1 MRIALTAFAFFFGML
16 AHAACLAPCS
26 YGAEDAY
33 AFDAD
38 GNIVEAANDIAYEAF
53 VYDDTGWLSESVT
66 EVGGVAFA
74 SAWCRDA
81 GGLVTNVVYADGKSV
96 SRTYDL
102 AGRLVSVRDWLGH
115 EWTFA
120 YDAASRQAGGTSP
133 SGTSHSF
140 SYDAAGRLS
149 AWSVTGV
156 AGRMIERDAAGRRT
170 RDTVTAGPMPAAT
183 LLRNAENT
191 FDAADRLVSAKA
203 AYNGSRYPVQEIFLY
218 DGNGAMTNATSGG
231 ETVFSAAYDAQ
242 GRLASLE
249 GSADFSYDALGNRVR
264 AAGRIF
270 IPDHT
275 DPLKRP
281 LIECDA
287 DGTPLRYYIWG
298 PGRLLGFVYAADTL
312 TVAHSDEQGSV
323 IALTDETGELLFRAN
338 YSPYGEDWGSS
349 GTNAAPFAWLG
360 GLGVMRQL
368 TTPNSQLTTLYLT
381 RHRLYSPVLRRFLS
395 ADPLG
400 IDGGLNLYAYANCD
414 PLAYIDPLGLC
425 AMGGD
430 GWTRIAGFF
439 QMIGGGV
446 EATVGYGFAG
456 LTAETGVG
464 IAAGVAVGLH
474 GTDVAIAGYYAM
486 VNGVPQDTLTSQG
499 LQAVGVPQD
508 WANGIDAGVSMVGTM
523 GVGAAA
529 RGAIVTVEQNSLG
542 MGTARKAVEE
552 TGKLQLR
559 SAPRFSEDASAL
571 IKLSKQVRRSG
582 VSREDAQTLL
592 EWAREYNVPA
602 HGPEQHLN
610 RNFKDWHIHIG
621 PIDHI
626 IITP

>member
-1 MRIALTAFAFFFGML
+1 
-16 AHAACLAPCS
+16 
-26 YGAEDAY
+26 
-33 AFDAD
+33 
-38 GNIVEAANDIAYEAF
+38 
-53 VYDDTGWLSESVT
+53 VT

-425 AMGGD
+425 ASPNSLPGLLEMLGSGLS
-430 GWTRIAGFF
+430 A
-439 QMIGGGV
+439 M
-446 EATVGYGFAG
+446 VGYGARIVDGAWNFA
-456 LTAETGVG
+456 LEFSASNPSFRE
-464 IAAGVAVGLH
+464 AGVQDAV
-474 GTDVAIAGYYAM
+474 YQAM
-486 VNGVPQDTLTSQG
+486 VDDWGSPLRRFGAYDNAPFVMESEIVD
-499 LQAVGVPQD
+499 AVWD
-508 WANGIDAGVSMVGTM
+508 L
-523 GVGAAA
+523 GAATTAYRNLGVRQEMKPIPA
-529 RGAIVTVEQNSLG
+529 REMPNLPDSGTTVLYHGGRLDN
-542 MGTARKAVEE
+542 GTV
-552 TGKLQLR
+552 QSR
-559 SAPRFSEDASAL
+559 SFSTTTDYL
-571 IKLSKQVRRSG
+571 Y
-582 VSREDAQTLL
+582 
-592 EWAREYNVPA
+592 AREYARLRGGQVFQYNVPNSFINENA
-602 HGPEQHLN
+602 LRRIDNIVESPFAGEEYRFVGPNVRELN
-610 RNFKDWHIHIG
+610 RFLQK
-621 PIDHI
+621 
-626 IITP
+626 